1 MNQENNNIEINP
13 IGFKKTKGFKPI
25 YLIIL
30 VVISISLAIGIS
42 FYGDT
47 SKYVCFAEA
56 DEIAKDRPNLQL
68 HVVTTLNKTKGEVY
82 NPQQDPNYYEFY
94 ASDTTGNE
102 RKVIYYNAKPQDM
115 ERTDKVV
122 LIGYSRNGYFEARD
136 ILKKCPSK
144 YEKK

>member
-1 MNQENNNIEINP
+1 MTLETDTNINEIQMP
-13 IGFKKTKGFKPI
+13 KKAKGFKPI

-30 VVISISLAIGIS
+30 VVISIALAIGIS

-68 HVVTTLNKTKGEVY
+68 HVVTTLNKTKPEVY

-94 ASDTTGNE
+94 ANDTTGAE
-102 RKVIYYNAKPQDM
+102 RKVIFYNAKPQDM

>member
-1 MNQENNNIEINP
+1 MDINQSEHNTMSTETPKRKGLNP
-13 IGFKKTKGFKPI
+13 LYI
-25 YLIIL
+25 IIL
-30 VVISISLAIGIS
+30 VAVSVALAIGIS
-42 FYGDT
+42 FFGDT

-56 DEIAKDRPNLQL
+56 EEIAKERPNLQL
-68 HVVTTLNKTKGEVY
+68 HVVTTLSKNKQEIY

-94 ASDTTGNE
+94 ACDTTGAE
-102 RKVIYYNAKPQDM
+102 RKVIYFNAKPQDM

-122 LIGYSRNGYFEARD
+122 LIGYSRQGYFEAKD

>member
-1 MNQENNNIEINP
+1 MTEREGINP
-13 IGFKKTKGFKPI
+13 L
-25 YLIIL
+25 YII
-30 VVISISLAIGIS
+30 VIVAIAITLAIGIS

-56 DEIAKDRPNLQL
+56 DQIAQDKPTLQL
-68 HVVTTLNKTKGEVY
+68 HVVTTLVKEKGEVY
-82 NPQQDPNYYEFY
+82 NPQVDPNYYQFY
-94 ASDTTGNE
+94 AKDTTGLE
-102 RKVIYYNAKPQDM
+102 RKVIYRNAKPQDM

-122 LIGYSRNGYFEARD
+122 LIGYSKGDYFEAKD